1 MNDKYY
7 FFYDE
12 SEHSRSITKETIT
25 ADNFS
30 NDFIATIIGF
40 KSKNSKIVESKYQVI
55 EDKYK
60 TYYSVDELKSSIIK
74 KAKYENGLCT
84 FKDKDIEFISDF
96 LSFLFENKFE
106 LYITVQNKI
115 EYVINQLLSSYE
127 NSLFIDGD
135 ALRYSVTKIINLYK
149 PEKVIESIYANDG
162 SFITKLRDFL
172 NLLLKQ
178 NQKNHSKKS
187 ENEAVKQMLII
198 LDDYEENFIINW
210 DYRVSFEGFKLF
222 TQERNIKNYLL
233 IIDKEGNGKTLNA
246 AIQESI
252 SNASEQDSKNSI
264 GIRISDIIAGI
275 ISRFITAINNALSYK
290 DMSDGSN
297 LKFLDDKWF
306 LIDEKRFECYKL
318 LKKVIVNLNSTWYKT
333 YCTNYSDNF
342 LYFICLINYFDSY
355 DSFDEYQKINIDD
368 HKYNVNGVA
377 LNALKERHTF
387 LQNKLPIEPINK
399 GFENSDFYYN
409 QRGAKCF
416 YDYSKHEVLLIS
428 KTGSRYEV
436 LSVGFFGKMEKGC
449 VTIDNNGTPVCYLLP
464 DDLMEWAFT
473 CVSFANRGEK
483 LFPSL
488 VTFTNY
494 NGRNYADIE

>member
-1 MNDKYY
+1 MIDKYY

-30 NDFIATIIGF
+30 NDFIAAIIGY
-40 KSKNSKIVESKYQVI
+40 KDENSKSVESKYQRI
-55 EDKYK
+55 ESKYK

-74 KAKYENGLCT
+74 KAKYVNGFRT
-84 FKDKDIEFISDF
+84 FKDKDIEFIYVF
-96 LSFLFENKFE
+96 LSFLFDNKLE

-115 EYVINQLLSSYE
+115 EYVVNQLLSSYK
-127 NSLFIDGD
+127 NSLLVD
-135 ALRYSVTKIINLYK
+135 ADVLRYSVTKIINLYK

-178 NQKNHSKKS
+178 NQKNNSKKS
-187 ENEAVKQMLII
+187 ENEAIKQMLII
-198 LDDYEENFIINW
+198 LDDYEDNFIINW
-210 DYRVSFEGFKLF
+210 DYRTSFEGFKLF
-222 TQERNIKNYLL
+222 AQEKNIKNYTL

-252 SNASEQDSKNSI
+252 SNASEQDSKNTI
-264 GIRISDIIAGI
+264 GIRITDIIAGI
-275 ISRFITAINNALSYK
+275 VSRFIISINNALAYK
-290 DMSDGSN
+290 NMQDGSN

-318 LKKVIVNLNSTWYKT
+318 LKKVIVDLNSTWYKT

-355 DSFDEYQKINIDD
+355 DSFDKYQKISIDD
-368 HKYNVNGVA
+368 HKYKVNGGA
-377 LNALKERHTF
+377 LIALKERHIL
-387 LQNKLPIEPINK
+387 LQNKLPIDSINK
-399 GFENSDFYYN
+399 DFENSDFYYN

-416 YDYSKHEVLLIS
+416 YDYRKREVLSIS
-428 KTGSRYEV
+428 KTGSRYEI

-449 VTIDNNGTPVCYLLP
+449 TTINDNGTPVCYLLP
-464 DDLMEWAFT
+464 DDLMEWAIT
-473 CVSFANRGEK
+473 CVSFANKGER
-483 LFPSL
+483 LFPSF
-488 VTFTNY
+488 VTFTY
-494 NGRNYADIE
+494 HNGRNYADIE